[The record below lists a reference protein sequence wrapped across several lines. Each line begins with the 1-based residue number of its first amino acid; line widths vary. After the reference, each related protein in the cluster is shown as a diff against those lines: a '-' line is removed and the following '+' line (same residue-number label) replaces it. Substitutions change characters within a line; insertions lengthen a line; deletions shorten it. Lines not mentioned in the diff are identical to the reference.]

1 MQKTII
7 CSLDEEKQLIKN
19 LRDNPSTEAQRI
31 CRMYDMPDLSRTP
44 GNPVNLIVEK
54 ILNLDFYKDFDIAQT
69 PEIVWLYETFD
80 LFGFAPNH
88 PARSRSDTYFVTDD
102 KILRTHTTVLRYYY
116 LTRPEIQEKLKK
128 EWIVKALSRGKTYRR
143 DEIDS
148 KHYPV
153 FHQIDGLYLVEK
165 SKEKIGKE
173 ELAEV
178 LKQLIL
184 SIYGENIEYRI
195 TDDTFP
201 YTEPS
206 LQAEVQYNGDW
217 FELLWSWVVKWS
229 VLKSLWIDPE
239 KYNGRAFGP
248 WIERLV
254 MPKMNIPDIRILW
267 SQDERITSQR
277 WDLNKEFQ
285 PVSKYPSTYR
295 DISFIIDKSVSL
307 NEYFDLVRDLWG
319 EIVEHVQLLDT
330 YENDE
335 KFGTGKISYTFRIVY
350 RSYERTLL
358 NDEINAVQEN
368 IRTTTAKTLNAILR

>member
-1 MQKTII
+1 MKEMII
-7 CSLDEEKQLIKN
+7 CSLEEEKELISK
-19 LRDNPSTEAQRI
+19 LREQHGPEAQRI
-31 CRMYDMPDLSRTP
+31 CRMYDMPDLSRTV

-54 ILNLDFYKDFDIAQT
+54 IINLDFYKDFDIIQT

-80 LFGFAPNH
+80 LFDFAPNH
-88 PARSRSDTYFVTDD
+88 PARSKSDTYFVSDD

-116 LTRPEIQEKLKK
+116 LTRPEIQKKLKK

-165 SKEKIGKE
+165 TKEKIGKE

-178 LKQLIL
+178 LKNLII
-184 SIYGENIEYRI
+184 SIYGEAIEYRI
-195 TDDTFP
+195 SDDTFP
-201 YTEPS
+201 YTDPS
-206 LQAEVQYNGDW
+206 LQAEVKYNGEW

-239 KYNGRAFGP
+239 KYNWRAFGP
-248 WIERLV
+248 GIERLV

-267 SQDERITSQR
+267 AQDERITSQR
-277 WDLNKEFQ
+277 WNLDHEFQ
-285 PVSKYPSTYR
+285 SVSKYPSTYR

-335 KFGTGKISYTFRIVY
+335 KFGIWKISYTFRIVY

-358 NDEINAVQEN
+358 NDEINEVQEK
-368 IRTTTAKTLNAILR
+368 IRITTSKVLGAVLR

>member
-1 MQKTII
+1 MKETII
-7 CSLDEEKQLIKN
+7 CSLDEEKELIKR
-19 LRDNPSTEAQRI
+19 LRENPSAEAQRI

-54 ILNLDFYKDFDIAQT
+54 ILNLDFYKDFDVIQT

-80 LFGFAPNH
+80 LFDFAPNH
-88 PARSRSDTYFVTDD
+88 PARSKSDTYFVTDE
-102 KILRTHTTVLRYYY
+102 KILRTHTTVMRYYY
-116 LTRPEIQEKLKK
+116 LMRPEIQEKLRK

-165 SKEKIGKE
+165 SKEKIWKE

-178 LKQLIL
+178 LKQLVI
-184 SIYGENIEYRI
+184 SIYGEEIEYKI
-195 TDDTFP
+195 SDDTFP

-206 LQAEVQYNGDW
+206 LQAEVKYNDEW
-217 FELLWSWVVKWS
+217 FELLWSGVVKWS
-229 VLKSLWIDPE
+229 VLKNLWIDPE

-248 WIERLV
+248 GIERLV

-267 SQDERITSQR
+267 SQDPRITSQR
-277 WDLNKEFQ
+277 WDINKEFQ

-307 NEYFDLVRDLWG
+307 NEYFDLVRDLGW
-319 EIVEHVQLLDT
+319 EIVEQVQLLDT

-335 KFGTGKISYTFRIVY
+335 KFGTGKISYTFRIIY

-358 NDEINAVQEN
+358 NDEINGIQEK
-368 IRTTTAKTLNAILR
+368 IRATTAEVLDASLR